1 MIKVKKE
8 KFLEE
13 LGHLLEVERAE
24 LTNNYYLEDNENWD
38 SLALISV
45 IVMFDEHFQQTD
57 SNEAIRECIVV
68 GDLLKLVNDKL
79 QLTEI

>member
-1 MIKVKKE
+1 MKKE

-45 IVMFDEHFQQTD
+45 IVMFDEHFQQTV